1 MGPTIINR
9 WCARSHCHHRQARL
23 SDANTAD
30 YVGSSQSISSVSPSL
45 YVKDTLN
52 LLIQLSIHE
61 TATDYIMYNGSNTTT
76 NERTIDDI
84 CDKLV
89 RADRHRALV
98 GG

>member
-1 MGPTIINR
+1 
-9 WCARSHCHHRQARL
+9 
-23 SDANTAD
+23 
-30 YVGSSQSISSVSPSL
+30 
-45 YVKDTLN
+45 
-52 LLIQLSIHE
+52 
-61 TATDYIMYNGSNTTT
+61 MYNGSNTTT